1 VFCILQRRES
11 RRSRSNLIYTR
22 YTSNQHVHCN
32 GLSVVNSTFLPLC
45 APSQFPLV
53 HTQTVKIYKSEHTW
67 RCKEGASCAVLA
79 RLVHSI
85 YIYTYVYICIY
96 MYMGRK
102 WMVTRPA
109 FSSNSASR
117 PLDGYSEGGNGEV
130 EEGGKGMDG
139 HKARLLFQVSQ

>member
-1 VFCILQRRES
+1 LHRNAPGDARKEPAAQFW
-11 RRSRSNLIYTR
+11 
-22 YTSNQHVHCN
+22 HVWF
-32 GLSVVNSTFLPLC
+32 T
-45 APSQFPLV
+45 A
-53 HTQTVKIYKSEHTW
+53 
-67 RCKEGASCAVLA
+67 
-79 RLVHSI
+79 SI
-85 YIYTYVYICIY
+85 YIHMYIYVYICS
-96 MYMGRK
+96 RK